1 MAQID
6 GINTNDHE
14 DFTRLQGHAK
24 VSRPTHSGRKSLG
37 IDLLV
42 HILVGLC
49 EEKYGA
55 EGRVS
60 EMNEW
65 SG

>member
-42 HILVGLC
+42 HILVCVKKSTVLRDALA
-49 EEKYGA
+49 K
-55 EGRVS
+55 
-60 EMNEW
+60 
-65 SG
+65 